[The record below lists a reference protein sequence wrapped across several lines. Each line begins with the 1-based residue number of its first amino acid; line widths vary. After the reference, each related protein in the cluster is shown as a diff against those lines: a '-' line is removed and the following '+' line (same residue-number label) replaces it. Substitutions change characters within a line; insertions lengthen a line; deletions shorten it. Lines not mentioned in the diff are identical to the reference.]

1 MNRLAR
7 LCTLARLH
15 LAVALRYLRSLC
27 GLRRLRVALRLL
39 RRLCLPVTLGDLAV
53 TLHRLAITRRYL
65 SVALWRLGRLTKLV
79 GLAKLTKLAGLTG
92 LSGAGLSSLV
102 RRSKVRHRPVAGSIL
117 VLRASRGTSLRAS
130 LGVTL
135 SGSRG
140 TSVSAGRSTNLGS
153 TWGSSLGSSRATSL
167 RGTLC
172 DTCLCLAV
180 ALRYL
185 RSLCLCLRLGEVG
198 V

>member
-1 MNRLAR
+1 MYWLAIP
-7 LCTLARLH
+7 LGYLSI
-15 LAVALRYLRSLC
+15 ALR
-27 GLRRLRVALRLL
+27 
-39 RRLCLPVTLGDLAV
+39 
-53 TLHRLAITRRYL
+53 H
-65 SVALWRLGRLTKLV
+65 LGRLT
-79 GLAKLTKLAGLTG
+79 GLARLTG
-92 LSGAGLSSLV
+92 LSGLV
-102 RRSKVRHRPVAGSIL
+102 GRSKVRYRPVAGSIL
-117 VLRASRGTSLRAS
+117 ALRTSRRTS

-140 TSVSAGRSTNLGS
+140 TSLSTGRSTNLGS
-153 TWGSSLGSSRATSL
+153 SRGASL

-185 RSLCLCLRLGEVG
+185 RSLCLWLGEVG

>member
-1 MNRLAR
+1 MLAVSLDGLTRLNWLSIPVNRLAR

-53 TLHRLAITRRYL
+53 TLHWLAITLGYL
-65 SVALWRLGRLTKLV
+65 SVALRRLGRLTKLI
-79 GLAKLTKLAGLTG
+79 GLAKLAGLTG

-102 RRSKVRHRPVAGSIL
+102 GRSKVRYRPVAGSIL
-117 VLRASRGTSLRAS
+117 VLRAS

-140 TSVSAGRSTNLGS
+140 TSLSTSRSANLGS
-153 TWGSSLGSSRATSL
+153 GRATSL

-172 DTCLCLAV
+172 D
-180 ALRYL
+180 
-185 RSLCLCLRLGEVG
+185 SCLCLRLWLGEVG